1 MLQEFN
7 TSLFVKNN
15 ITAYS
20 SVSAN
25 NLVVNLSLE
34 NLSTNGSNE
43 NDIITII
50 DGKCTNAS
58 NISNTGVYENTE
70 VINFN
75 NNIIENSQNTA
86 NVKVTF
92 TQQNVNT
99 NPISVAAGW
108 FSSFI
113 STVDNI
119 YSVGSTNNLA
129 LGSVVW
135 KQYPTPVN
143 SQKLIDIAV
152 GGRFIGSNNFCLAL
166 NENHKMVS
174 WGDDKYGQLGRSGA
188 PTNTLKIQTVPT
200 AIIGPTQNKTWASIA
215 AGERHS
221 VAIDTSGYL
230 YMWGANDSGQIFNL
244 PLKVTTPTPP
254 LPIGTTIN
262 FNVKQWKHVAC
273 GKLHTAAIDLN
284 NQLFLWGDNTSGQ
297 LGNSDV
303 DQIYT
308 LVQPYTNKSWESVSC
323 GGSFTAAIDTDG
335 YLYTWGDNTY
345 GQLGINNTFIKNTV
359 TPQRLSGIFASKRW
373 SKVSCGSRHIAAI
386 DTDGLVYC
394 WGDNTDNQLSLSSE
408 SIKSSSVP
416 IQLISELQLQKWSDV
431 SCGFAHTILQSLDDK
446 IFTIGN
452 AYNTQTKEVKSHI
465 CAQQQL
471 FENVYNYNGLS
482 IECIAVGR
490 YILTLINSL
499 KTQARNNLVDI
510 VAISDDVDF
519 IESKGIILTEK
530 SILLIFNVN
539 NQPFTPKQATIT
551 IYGNV

>member
-58 NISNTGVYENTE
+58 NISNTGVYQNTE

-129 LGSVVW
+129 LGNVGW

-143 SQKLIDIAV
+143 GQKLIDIAV
-152 GGRFIGSNNFCLAL
+152 GGKFIGSNNFCLAL
-166 NENHKMVS
+166 NESRKMLS

-188 PTNTLKIQTVPT
+188 PTNTLKLQTVPT
-200 AIIGPTQNKTWASIA
+200 AIIGPTQNKAWSSIA

-230 YMWGANDSGQIFNL
+230 YMWGSNDNGQIFNL
-244 PLKVTTPTPP
+244 PLKVTTPTTP
-254 LPIGTTIN
+254 LPIGDTLNLNT
-262 FNVKQWKHVAC
+262 KQWKQAAC
-273 GKLHTAAIDLN
+273 GKFHTAAIDLN

-303 DQIYT
+303 NQVYT
-308 LVQPYTNKSWESVSC
+308 LVQPYTNKNWKAISC
-323 GGSFTAAIDTDG
+323 GDSFTAAIDTDG

-345 GQLGINNTFIKNTV
+345 GQLGINNNFIKNTA

-386 DTDGLVYC
+386 DTDGLIYC
-394 WGDNTDNQLSLSSE
+394 WGDNTDNQLSFSSV
-408 SIKSSSVP
+408 SIKSSNVP
-416 IQLISELQLQKWSDV
+416 IQLVSELQLQKWSNV

-452 AYNTQTKEVKSHI
+452 IYNTQIKEVKNHI
-465 CAQQQL
+465 CTQQQL
-471 FENVYNYNGLS
+471 FENIYNYNGLS

-510 VAISDDVDF
+510 VAVSDDVDF
-519 IESKGIILTEK
+519 IESKGIVLTEK
-530 SILLIFNVN
+530 SILLIFTVN

>member
-15 ITAYS
+15 ITAYN

-34 NLSTNGSNE
+34 NLSTIGSNE

-50 DGKCTNAS
+50 DGECTNAS
-58 NISNTGVYENTE
+58 NISNAGVYQNTE

-86 NVKVTF
+86 SVKVTF

-129 LGSVVW
+129 LGNVGW

-143 SQKLIDIAV
+143 GQKLIDIAV
-152 GGRFIGSNNFCLAL
+152 GGKFIGSNNFCLAL
-166 NENHKMVS
+166 NENRKMLS

-188 PTNTLKIQTVPT
+188 PTNTLKLQTVPT
-200 AIIGPTQNKTWASIA
+200 EIIGPTQNKAWSSIA

-230 YMWGANDSGQIFNL
+230 YMWGSNDSGQIFNL
-244 PLKVTTPTPP
+244 PLKVTTPTTP
-254 LPIGTTIN
+254 LPIGDTLNLNT
-262 FNVKQWKHVAC
+262 KQWKQAAC
-273 GKLHTAAIDLN
+273 GKFHTAAIDLN

-303 DQIYT
+303 NQVYT
-308 LVQPYTNKSWESVSC
+308 LVQPYTNKNWKDVSC
-323 GGSFTAAIDTDG
+323 GDSFTAAIDTDG

-345 GQLGINNTFIKNTV
+345 GQLGINNSFIKNSA

-386 DTDGLVYC
+386 DTDGVVYC
-394 WGDNTDNQLSLSSE
+394 WGDNTDNQLSFSSE
-408 SIKSSSVP
+408 TIKSSNVP
-416 IQLISELQLQKWSDV
+416 IQLVSELQLQKCSNV

-446 IFTIGN
+446 IYTIGN
-452 AYNTQTKEVKSHI
+452 AYNTQTKEIKNHI

-490 YILTLINSL
+490 YILTLTNNL

-510 VAISDDVDF
+510 VAISDDVNF
-519 IESKGIILTEK
+519 IESKGVILTEK